1 MRLDHLLS
9 KDIGRGPFMVRRLC
23 RIGMITIVGSHRA
36 FDSLDALFS
45 GPLAQLVR
53 AHP

>member
-9 KDIGRGPFMVRRLC
+9 KDIGRGFYTRRLC
-23 RIGMITIVGSHRA
+23 RVGIIAIIGSHRA
-36 FDSLDALFS
+36 FDSLDALLS

>member
-9 KDIGRGPFMVRRLC
+9 KDIGRGFYTRRLC
-23 RIGMITIVGSHRA
+23 RMGITAIVGSQRA